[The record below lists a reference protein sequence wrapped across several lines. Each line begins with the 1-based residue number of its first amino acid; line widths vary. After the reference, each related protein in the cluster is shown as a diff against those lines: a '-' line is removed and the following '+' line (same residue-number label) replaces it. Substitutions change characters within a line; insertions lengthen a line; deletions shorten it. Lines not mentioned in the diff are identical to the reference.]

1 VTKSHVSI
9 AQVFSG
15 IFYNKFIGGGLLII
29 TLIFYN
35 VSIGCNLVDRAKEL
49 AKQRGCK
56 AVTLDSGLPRTG
68 AHGFYEHYG
77 FEKSCYGFELM
88 I

>member
-1 VTKSHVSI
+1 M
-9 AQVFSG
+9 
-15 IFYNKFIGGGLLII
+15 GGGLLII

-35 VSIGCNLVDRAKEL
+35 VSIGCNLVDHAKKL
-49 AKQRGCK
+49 AKQRGGK

>member
-1 VTKSHVSI
+1 M
-9 AQVFSG
+9 
-15 IFYNKFIGGGLLII
+15 GGGLLII

-35 VSIGCNLVDRAKEL
+35 VSIGCNLVDHAKEL

-68 AHGFYEHYG
+68 AHG
-77 FEKSCYGFELM
+77 STNTM
-88 I
+88 D